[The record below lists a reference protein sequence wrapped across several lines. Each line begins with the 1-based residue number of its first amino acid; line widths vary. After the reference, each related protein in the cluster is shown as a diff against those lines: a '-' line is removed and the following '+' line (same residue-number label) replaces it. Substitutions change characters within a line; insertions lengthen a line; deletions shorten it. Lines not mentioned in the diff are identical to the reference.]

1 MSSQRVTGLRMH
13 PVDYN
18 LTNKYAWI
26 IFYSSYSVFF
36 LPYGAIDFGR
46 QHIRH
51 FLN

>member
-36 LPYGAIDFGR
+36 CLTGQLISADNIFDIF
-46 QHIRH
+46 
-51 FLN
+51 